1 MVPIKR
7 RLNNKLIGVTCKAL
21 KDLEKKMTNR
31 DVAAKYGV
39 PKSILSIWVKNKHKL
54 TTSLEKK
61 GMFSKRG
68 DEICTLLLN
77 MESLFVR
84 ERIDDLKQSVVT
96 NFFKKK

>member
-1 MVPIKR
+1 MHSILENINKPFLVLCERKMVPIKR
-7 RLNNKLIGVTCKAL
+7 RLNNKPRCNIKAL

-68 DEICTLLLN
+68 TKFAPLY
-77 MESLFVR
+77 
-84 ERIDDLKQSVVT
+84 
-96 NFFKKK
+96 